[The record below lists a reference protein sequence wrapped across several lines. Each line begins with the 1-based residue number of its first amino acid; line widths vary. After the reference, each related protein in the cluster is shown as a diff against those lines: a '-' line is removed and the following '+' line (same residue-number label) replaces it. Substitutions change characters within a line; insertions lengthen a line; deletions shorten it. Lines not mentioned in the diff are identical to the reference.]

1 MSALLEIRSVSAG
14 YGLGDVL
21 RDVSITVPEG
31 STVALVGRNGAGK
44 TTTLRVASGVVSPSR
59 GEVVFDGH
67 VVNGRSPEELARMG
81 VAHVPEGRGVLRT
94 LTVKENLHMGAYVS
108 GRARRSLGPAIQQAC
123 ERFPVLGA
131 RLNQSAGTLSGGEQQ
146 MLAVA
151 RALMKRPR
159 LLLLDEPSLGLAPI
173 VVTELYS
180 IIQDLREQDL
190 TILLVEQY
198 VDLALRAS
206 DRAYVLGKGQIIVE
220 GNSTDVAADGRVT
233 SAYLAM

>member
-21 RDVSITVPEG
+21 RDVSIAVPEG

-108 GRARRSLGPAIQQAC
+108 GKARRSLGPAIRQAC

-206 DRAYVLGKGQIIVE
+206 DRAYVLGKGQIIIE